1 MAINLIFDDW
11 NINTPR
17 VLKECLYCHQ
27 LMELRTID
35 SFNTNDDQNNYSLCC
50 SHKDKCLYL
59 SAYQKNE
66 DNLADTN
73 LADTNLVDTNL
84 TLNEYHLFN
93 LNFLYKRSIR
103 WLLLSISLI
112 LIFFS
117 YLVVGLDYNK
127 LILLLIIPAILFEG
141 MLFRLIN
148 EYKYE
153 QLLVPL
159 KSLPV
164 KIVNITDNDLSIDL
178 ILKCLLAQVNKL
190 RDKQLRS
197 KVKQCYN
204 QLNKL
209 FQILSKQEENIK
221 DSIKGSIKDDI
232 NKAYIDNK
240 FNSTFRSIL
249 IELITAINL
258 FCNKVII
265 SNNSSDESIQNN
277 NELKEKIIK
286 IIDNLMIMIDAFIDD
301 VNSCNNDIIYAKL
314 KVLDSLTSEF
324 IQYYSL
330 KR

>member
-1 MAINLIFDDW
+1 M
-11 NINTPR
+11 
-17 VLKECLYCHQ
+17 K
-27 LMELRTID
+27 
-35 SFNTNDDQNNYSLCC
+35 
-50 SHKDKCLYL
+50 
-59 SAYQKNE
+59 
-66 DNLADTN
+66 
-73 LADTNLVDTNL
+73 
-84 TLNEYHLFN
+84 EYHLLN
-93 LNFLYKRSIR
+93 LDFLYKRSIR
-103 WLLLSISLI
+103 WLLLSIGLI

-127 LILLLIIPAILFEG
+127 LILLLTIPAILFEG

-153 QLLVPL
+153 RLLVPL

-164 KIVNITDNDLSIDL
+164 KVVNITDNDLSIDS
-178 ILKCLLAQVNKL
+178 ILKCLLVQVNKL
-190 RDKQLRS
+190 RDKQLSS
-197 KVKQCYN
+197 KIKQCYN

-221 DSIKGSIKDDI
+221 DGIKGSIKNDI

-249 IELITAINL
+249 IELITAIDL

-265 SNNSSDESIQNN
+265 SNNSSDKSIQND

-314 KVLDSLTSEF
+314 KVLDSLTGEF
-324 IQYYSL
+324 IRYYSL
-330 KR
+330 KK

>member
-59 SAYQKNE
+59 SFLLKNRK
-66 DNLADTN
+66 N
-73 LADTNLVDTNL
+73 NL
-84 TLNEYHLFN
+84 TLKEYHSLN
-93 LNFLYKRSIR
+93 LDFLYKRSIR
-103 WLLLSISLI
+103 WLLLSIGLI

-127 LILLLIIPAILFEG
+127 LILLLTIPAILFEG

-164 KIVNITDNDLSIDL
+164 KIVNITDNDLSIDS
-178 ILKCLLAQVNKL
+178 ILKCLLVYVNYVNKL

-221 DSIKGSIKDDI
+221 DGIKGSIKNDI

-240 FNSTFRSIL
+240 FDSTFRSIL
-249 IELITAINL
+249 IELITAIDL

-265 SNNSSDESIQNN
+265 SNNSSDKFIQND

-314 KVLDSLTSEF
+314 KVLDSLTGEF
-324 IQYYSL
+324 IRYYSL

>member
-1 MAINLIFDDW
+1 MA
-11 NINTPR
+11 INTPR
-17 VLKECLYCHQ
+17 VVKECLYCHQ
-27 LMELRTID
+27 PMELQTID
-35 SFNTNDDQNNYSLCC
+35 SFNTNDDWNNYSLCC

-59 SAYQKNE
+59 SAYQKNAT
-66 DNLADTN
+66 NLTDTNLTDTNLTDTNLTDTN
-73 LADTNLVDTNL
+73 LALK
-84 TLNEYHLFN
+84 EYHLLN
-93 LNFLYKRSIR
+93 LDFLYKRSIR
-103 WLLLSISLI
+103 WLLLSIGLI

-127 LILLLIIPAILFEG
+127 LILLLTIPAILFEG

-153 QLLVPL
+153 RLLVPL

-164 KIVNITDNDLSIDL
+164 KVVNITDNDLSIDS
-178 ILKCLLAQVNKL
+178 ILKCLLVQVNKL
-190 RDKQLRS
+190 RDKQLSS
-197 KVKQCYN
+197 KIKQCYN

-221 DSIKGSIKDDI
+221 DGIKGSIKNDI

-249 IELITAINL
+249 IELITAIDL

-265 SNNSSDESIQNN
+265 SNNSSDKSIQND

-314 KVLDSLTSEF
+314 KVLDSLTGEF
-324 IQYYSL
+324 IRYYSL
-330 KR
+330 KK